1 VGVEPLLG
9 VLVAREDVEVVS
21 IDLNVSADG
30 QVSRCDDLVVLVDIL
45 VLAALEESAL
55 DDAGVLLGWL
65 VNRNG
70 VVRHEERDDE
80 AAVDVLRHACVDAGC
95 ETEDLSLVI
104 NCLKEVLLGLLRD
117 QTVDVAKGIDFITKA
132 VVRRDLALGVLTRLR
147 VLNLA
152 DLEVLT

>member
-1 VGVEPLLG
+1 MGVEPLLG

-70 VVRHEERDDE
+70 V
-80 AAVDVLRHACVDAGC
+80 
-95 ETEDLSLVI
+95 I
-104 NCLKEVLLGLLRD
+104 
-117 QTVDVAKGIDFITKA
+117 
-132 VVRRDLALGVLTRLR
+132 
-147 VLNLA
+147 
-152 DLEVLT
+152 